1 MKYLYYTGTSH
12 GLGMQQRIS
21 MNRGYASA
29 ESQWK
34 IEWQNEGQIDSDRT
48 FLFIFMHCKVQEIL
62 LLTVFAHKVRGKNG
76 VCSQRTR

>member
-34 IEWQNEGQIDSDRT
+34 IEWQNEGQIDVN
-48 FLFIFMHCKVQEIL
+48 IV
-62 LLTVFAHKVRGKNG
+62 
-76 VCSQRTR
+76 